1 MLLNSSKN
9 KEIEDTKKL
18 NEINNSLNITELD
31 LLKLKKEKNEL
42 LAINKK
48 YESELVK
55 FQNYKELPI
64 EIDLLSQS
72 DQGFEII
79 KKKLAIIIN
88 QTHNVKNIR
97 QQILKEAKELVPEFY
112 RYSFIKNK
120 FESLQKANKE
130 VNFHIQRYSDM
141 LPLIKSYDETYNN
154 NKEIIENI
162 EKNINVFIETSKVYD
177 SHQTPIND
185 INKKIQKLNLDKNIL
200 QEKKNQISLYEHI
213 FNKQISD
220 FEKMQFFNNRLRSIN
235 NTNEDYEYSKIN
247 VFIN

>member
-185 INKKIQKLNLDKNIL
+185 INN
-200 QEKKNQISLYEHI
+200 
-213 FNKQISD
+213 
-220 FEKMQFFNNRLRSIN
+220 
-235 NTNEDYEYSKIN
+235 
-247 VFIN
+247 